1 MGCIFIVCMKP
12 HKRIKLNIDLL
23 NDHCS
28 GPVSR
33 RWFLRAGTLGLTGL
47 SMADV
52 FRLQAVQAGKNSA
65 PDTAVIY
72 VWLAGGPPHMDT
84 YDMKPNAP
92 EDYRGPFRPIN
103 TNVSGIQ
110 VCELLPLHAKCAD
123 KFTLVRSITHTFS
136 DHGGGSKHLMTGIP
150 PATPTETVN
159 NTPSV
164 PSIVAKMREHID
176 LGLPNVIT
184 SCESGRDKVDTYA
197 MGSAYLGPKY
207 VPFTVD
213 GDPSKAKFQIQN
225 VSLNSSLAE
234 RLDDR
239 MTLLDGVD
247 RMRRDLDA
255 SGMMASMDH
264 FNQRA
269 ISLMTSPLAREAFDL
284 SREPVKLRERY
295 GMHSWGQRALLARRL
310 VEAGCSFVTVAMEN
324 PNVPNTFYNW
334 DTHAVNYDNF
344 IDMRNRL
351 PIYDQAITALIEDL
365 HDRGLTKKVLLV
377 VTGEFGRSP
386 RISVSSQGPKGTRYG
401 REHWP
406 GAMSVLLT
414 GGGMQHGQVVGSTN
428 SRGEYPD
435 DRPLAPADLWATVYR
450 HLGIDQN
457 ATILDHAGR
466 PQHLL
471 SSGSPIRELI

>member
-1 MGCIFIVCMKP
+1 MNTIMSTNARLPF
-12 HKRIKLNIDLL
+12 DL
-23 NDHCS
+23 CS

-52 FRLQAVQAGKNSA
+52 FRLQAAQDRRGGA

-84 YDMKPNAP
+84 YDMKPDAP
-92 EDYRGPFRPIN
+92 EEYRGQFRPIG

-123 KFTLVRSITHTFS
+123 KYNLVRSITHTFN

-150 PATPTETVN
+150 PASPTEFVN

-176 LGLPNVIT
+176 QGLPNVIT
-184 SCESGRDKVDTYA
+184 SSDGNRDKVDTYA
-197 MGSAYLGPKY
+197 LGAAYLGPKY
-207 VPFTVD
+207 APFAVD
-213 GDPSKAKFQIQN
+213 GDPSNPKFQIQN
-225 VSLNSSLAE
+225 IALNSAIAE

-239 MTLLDGVD
+239 MALLRGMD
-247 RMRRDLDA
+247 RLRRDLDA
-255 SGMMASMDH
+255 SGSMGAMDQ
-264 FNQRA
+264 FNQKA
-269 ISLMTSPLAREAFDL
+269 ISLLTSPQAREAFDL
-284 SREPVKLRERY
+284 SREPAKLRERY
-295 GMHSWGQRALLARRL
+295 GMHSWGQRALMARRL
-310 VEAGCSFVTVAMEN
+310 VEAGCSFVTVALEN
-324 PNVPNTFYNW
+324 PNVANTYYNW
-334 DTHAVNYDNF
+334 DTHAANTDNF
-344 IDMRNRL
+344 IDMRQRL
-351 PIYDQAITALIEDL
+351 PIYDRALTALIEDL

-386 RISVSSQGPKGTRYG
+386 KVSRFNGPKGTRYG

-406 GAMSVLLT
+406 GAMSVLLA
-414 GGGMQHGQVVGSTN
+414 GGGMQHGQVVGSTD
-428 SRGEYPD
+428 SLGAYPN
-435 DRPLAPADLWATVYR
+435 DRPLTPADLWATVYR

-457 ATILDHAGR
+457 ATIPDHTGR
-466 PQHLL
+466 PQFLL
-471 SSGSPIRELI
+471 PSGEPIRELI